1 MSPQTKR
8 SYFIVD
14 DEPMIIALV
23 TALLEDAGHTV
34 RSSTSSVEALDLISV
49 EKPDVVIVD
58 LMLPVMDGFQLC
70 KAIKTNPDLSAVK
83 VVVLSAKTYDFDRA
97 YANKMGADGYI
108 TKPVKQDT
116 LLEQLEEIIK
126 ACMTLTYW
134 GVRGTLPV
142 PGAGAL
148 RYGGNTSCVTIE
160 VPNKPLL
167 IFDAGSGI
175 KKLSDHIIASAKGR
189 LTAKVFISHPHWD
202 HINALPFFGPMY
214 INGNE
219 FEVLG
224 PRHGDTTMR
233 ELISAQMDGIYF
245 PITMRE
251 FASRI
256 YFRDLGEETFEIEGI
271 RIRTMLLNHPGN
283 CLGYRVEVAGK
294 SVCYITD
301 NELFLP
307 DNPSYNPGYVERLAD
322 FCRGADLLITDT
334 TYTDAEYA
342 SKVTWGHSCVSQ
354 VASLAHRAE
363 VKTLHLFHHDPDQ
376 DDDAID
382 AKLALVREALTALG
396 SGVVCEAPS
405 EGLQVTC

>member
-1 MSPQTKR
+1 MNIQTPR

-14 DEPMIIALV
+14 DDPLIIALV

-34 RSSTSSVEALDLISV
+34 ASSTSSVEALERILVD
-49 EKPDVVIVD
+49 KPDVVIVD
-58 LMLPVMDGFQLC
+58 IMLPVMDGFQLC
-70 KAIKTNPDLSAVK
+70 KKLKANPDLPGMQ
-83 VVVLSAKTYDFDRA
+83 VVMLSAKAYEFDRA

-108 TKPVKQDT
+108 TKPVSADT
-116 LLEQLEEIIK
+116 FVDQLDEII
-126 ACMTLTYW
+126 AAGMTLTYW
-134 GVRGTLPV
+134 GVHGTLPV
-142 PGAGAL
+142 PGEGTL

-175 KKLSDHIIASAKGR
+175 KKLSDHIFASAKGR
-189 LTAKVFISHPHWD
+189 VTAKVFISHPHWD

-214 INGNE
+214 VPGNE

-256 YFRDLGEETFEIEGI
+256 YFRDLGEETIVIEGI
-271 RIRTMLLNHPGN
+271 TIRTMLLNHPGN
-283 CLGYRVEVAGK
+283 CLGYRIEVGGK

-307 DNPSYNPGYVERLAD
+307 DHPTYNPSYVERLAD
-322 FCRGADLLITDT
+322 FCRGADLLIADT

-354 VASLAHRAE
+354 VADLAHRAQ

-376 DDDAID
+376 SDDDID
-382 AKLALVREALTALG
+382 AKLVAAREALAALG
-396 SGVVCEAPS
+396 SNTVCEAPS
-405 EGLQVTC
+405 EGLQVTF